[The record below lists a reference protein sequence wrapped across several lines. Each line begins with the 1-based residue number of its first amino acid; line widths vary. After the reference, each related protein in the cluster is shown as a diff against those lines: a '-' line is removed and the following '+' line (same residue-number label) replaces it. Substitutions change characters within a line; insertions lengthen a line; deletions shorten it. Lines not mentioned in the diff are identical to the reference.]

1 MGITDFYGLLNAQF
15 DGGESEGAP
24 ISPSP
29 QTLEAVPIASSSDPQ
44 ASPDAHQSWRPERE
58 AREAFG
64 ALGGAHRSDGS
75 RRRARGAAH
84 DLQYEEW
91 AQPKRG
97 RNYVLREFREP
108 SRGAGAPMAGCV
120 VHFPAGLTPHVPQ
133 KITMSRILAALTE
146 SKNALIE
153 SPTGTGKSLALLC
166 SALAWLE
173 KRKAEVRAANEAI
186 AARNAAKTLAFE
198 EACARRRANL
208 RVAAR
213 DAGGVKRET
222 PSLKRDPGLMAGRVS
237 ESDPNASGARA
248 DAALTHELDEALAV
262 ALRENPSG
270 GSSAETTTTATNETT
285 DEPTDPGSVSFTLG
299 RPDGLVVPKLADPDD
314 HLSVHVIKNEP
325 DRNALEPALSS
336 RAPPAR
342 PAVSLAASEPA
353 AAATNASNGHLR
365 AFAPI
370 APPALERPQSVPKIF
385 LCSRTHSQLHQ
396 LVRELKRTPYAPRYA
411 VLGSRKQYCPV
422 GKNDEECAEL
432 TKNKNRGETACG
444 WYNKKDAVV
453 EELQRARVWDM
464 EDLDNVAKSH
474 MGCQYYAMRVLH
486 KNAELVLCPYNYV
499 FDENI
504 REALE
509 IDLRGAAVII
519 DEGHNVEDVCRD
531 GASVE
536 ISVQELEDTASQLG
550 SVAKF
555 LDDANVAAR
564 LMRPL
569 KDWVNRSLAE
579 SSSHASKSSKSSF
592 KRFNGFSGPVEAAHG
607 EALWKGDDVATAIA
621 RALAPRTLA
630 GSREK
635 KSGGARG
642 DASAAVALARSIVAD
657 ASRVTAFDGAL
668 VREISQNGN
677 TFGLNAITTCHRVC
691 AALLAALDAPAE
703 FAACVSADLSRA
715 GETDQKTSS
724 TSFGAGDREKEK
736 TETNAAGLALWCLR
750 PAVSFRPVAAAAR
763 CVVVTSGTLSPMGSL
778 EGELGVSFPVKVE
791 APHVVPS
798 RQIHVEAS
806 DVLGDFTAKAQDA
819 DGTPR
824 ALGQFLLRYL
834 SRNVIP
840 GGVLVFLPKYSLIRR
855 VVERW
860 RDDGT
865 LAAIEK
871 HKTVVWEEPGAQT
884 LTPTLETFRRSIDSG
899 DKKGGVFLAVYRGKV
914 SEGLDFKDAN
924 ARAVFCVGIPFP
936 AVGDVKVR
944 LKKEYNSSAYARSEH
959 MLPGGD
965 WYAHQAFRAYNQA
978 LGRCVRHLHDYAAI
992 FLVDARFA
1000 RHADADRNKSMV
1012 SKWMRHLVRVFASPR
1027 ESVGTLEEFFRGLEA
1042 DPPGGGGAGGEP
1054 AGG

>member
-270 GSSAETTTTATNETT
+270 GSGAETTTTATNETT

-353 AAATNASNGHLR
+353 AAALLSSSPAALFAFSATNLLGACFFGFAHQSGVVPAVAQMASILAEDDTAAHALVYFWRTYTPPESLLAFPADSARRRRTEGSVSPSHIVDLQGASMDGVLAAFAANEDWSHFYVVAPATAAAELR
-365 AFAPI
+365 AR
-370 APPALERPQSVPKIF
+370 L
-385 LCSRTHSQLHQ
+385 
-396 LVRELKRTPYAPRYA
+396 
-411 VLGSRKQYCPV
+411 
-422 GKNDEECAEL
+422 AE
-432 TKNKNRGETACG
+432 RGEG
-444 WYNKKDAVV
+444 VAVSETWRRGAHFSG
-453 EELQRARVWDM
+453 EEL
-464 EDLDNVAKSH
+464 
-474 MGCQYYAMRVLH
+474 
-486 KNAELVLCPYNYV
+486 
-499 FDENI
+499 
-504 REALE
+504 
-509 IDLRGAAVII
+509 RGY
-519 DEGHNVEDVCRD
+519 RD
-531 GASVE
+531 
-536 ISVQELEDTASQLG
+536 
-550 SVAKF
+550 
-555 LDDANVAAR
+555 
-564 LMRPL
+564 
-569 KDWVNRSLAE
+569 
-579 SSSHASKSSKSSF
+579 
-592 KRFNGFSGPVEAAHG
+592 
-607 EALWKGDDVATAIA
+607 
-621 RALAPRTLA
+621 
-630 GSREK
+630 
-635 KSGGARG
+635 
-642 DASAAVALARSIVAD
+642 ALAR
-657 ASRVTAFDGAL
+657 G
-668 VREISQNGN
+668 
-677 TFGLNAITTCHRVC
+677 GL
-691 AALLAALDAPAE
+691 
-703 FAACVSADLSRA
+703 S
-715 GETDQKTSS
+715 
-724 TSFGAGDREKEK
+724 
-736 TETNAAGLALWCLR
+736 ALWR
-750 PAVSFRPVAAAAR
+750 AMSI
-763 CVVVTSGTLSPMGSL
+763 
-778 EGELGVSFPVKVE
+778 GV
-791 APHVVPS
+791 
-798 RQIHVEAS
+798 
-806 DVLGDFTAKAQDA
+806 
-819 DGTPR
+819 
-824 ALGQFLLRYL
+824 Y
-834 SRNVIP
+834 
-840 GGVLVFLPKYSLIRR
+840 
-855 VVERW
+855 VVER
-860 RDDGT
+860 
-865 LAAIEK
+865 
-871 HKTVVWEEPGAQT
+871 
-884 LTPTLETFRRSIDSG
+884 
-899 DKKGGVFLAVYRGKV
+899 
-914 SEGLDFKDAN
+914 
-924 ARAVFCVGIPFP
+924 
-936 AVGDVKVR
+936 
-944 LKKEYNSSAYARSEH
+944 
-959 MLPGGD
+959 
-965 WYAHQAFRAYNQA
+965 
-978 LGRCVRHLHDYAAI
+978 
-992 FLVDARFA
+992 
-1000 RHADADRNKSMV
+1000 
-1012 SKWMRHLVRVFASPR
+1012 
-1027 ESVGTLEEFFRGLEA
+1027 
-1042 DPPGGGGAGGEP
+1042 
-1054 AGG
+1054 

>member
-1 MGITDFYGLLNAQF
+1 MGITDFFRPVDAQF
-15 DGGESEGAP
+15 DGGESEGAQ

-29 QTLEAVPIASSSDPQ
+29 QTLEALPVPDASGSDPNP
-44 ASPDAHQSWRPERE
+44 SPPQDAREAWRPERE

-64 ALGGAHRSDGS
+64 SLGGAPPSDVS
-75 RRRARGAAH
+75 RRRARGAAP
-84 DLQYEEW
+84 DLQYDEW

-97 RNYVLREFREP
+97 RNFVLREFREKT
-108 SRGAGAPMAGCV
+108 RGAGAPMGGCV

-133 KITMSRILAALTE
+133 KITMSRILTALTK
-146 SKNALIE
+146 SQNALIE

-166 SALAWLE
+166 SALAWQE
-173 KRKAEVRAANEAI
+173 TKKAEVRVANERVAE
-186 AARNAAKTLAFE
+186 RNAAKTLAFE
-198 EACARRRANL
+198 EACARRRHARAKEANEKDS
-208 RVAAR
+208 RKI
-213 DAGGVKRET
+213 GT
-222 PSLKRDPGLMAGRVS
+222 IGRS
-237 ESDPNASGARA
+237 RGAPASDDGAGARA
-248 DAALTHELDEALAV
+248 DAALARELDEALAEHEKEKQK
-262 ALRENPSG
+262 AFSFSFSNDENEPWG
-270 GSSAETTTTATNETT
+270 ARAR
-285 DEPTDPGSVSFTLG
+285 DENVSFTLG

-314 HLSVHVIKNEP
+314 DVSVHVIKNEP
-325 DRNALEPALSS
+325 DSDSVPERKPF
-336 RAPPAR
+336 
-342 PAVSLAASEPA
+342 ASE
-353 AAATNASNGHLR
+353 
-365 AFAPI
+365 FAPI
-370 APPALERPQSVPKIF
+370 APPALERPQSVPKIY

-396 LVRELKRTPYAPRYA
+396 LMRELKRTPYAPRYA
-411 VLGSRKQYCPV
+411 VLGSRKQYCPI
-422 GKNDEECAEL
+422 GKNDEECTEL

-453 EELQRARVWDM
+453 EELHRARVWDM
-464 EDLDNVAKSH
+464 EDLDTVAKSH
-474 MGCQYYAMRVLH
+474 LGCQYYAMRALH

-504 REALE
+504 RKALE
-509 IDLRGAAVII
+509 IDLTGAAVII

-531 GASVE
+531 GASME
-536 ISVQELEDTASQLG
+536 ISVTELEDTASQLG

-736 TETNAAGLALWCLR
+736 TEKNAAGLALWCLR

>member
-270 GSSAETTTTATNETT
+270 GSGAETTTTATNETT

-365 AFAPI
+365 AFVPI

-579 SSSHASKSSKSSF
+579 SSRASSKSGF
-592 KRFNGFSGPVEAAHG
+592 KRFNAKTFGGPVEAGAG
-607 EALWKGDDVATAIA
+607 EALWKGENVATAIA
-621 RALAPRTLA
+621 RALAPRTLDGLGPG
-630 GSREK
+630 GS
-635 KSGGARG
+635 KSGGAP
-642 DASAAVALARSIVAD
+642 DATAAVALARSVIAD

-668 VREISQNGN
+668 VREISQNGT
-677 TFGLNAITTCHRVC
+677 TFGLNAIATCHRVC
-691 AALLAALDAPAE
+691 AGLLAALDTPAE
-703 FAACVSADLSRA
+703 FAACVSADLNGDGGASDDPSR
-715 GETDQKTSS
+715 
-724 TSFGAGDREKEK
+724 
-736 TETNAAGLALWCLR
+736 ETNRKKAAGLALWCLR
-750 PAVSFRPVAAAAR
+750 PAVSFRPVSDAAR

-778 EGELGVSFPVKVE
+778 EGELGAGFPIKVE

-798 RQIHVEAS
+798 SQIHVEAS
-806 DVLGDFTAKAQDA
+806 DALGDFTAKAQDA

-834 SRNVIP
+834 SRGVIP

-860 RDDGT
+860 REDGT
-865 LAAIEK
+865 LAALEA

-884 LTPTLETFRRSIDSG
+884 LVPTLGTFKRSVWEG
-899 DKKGGVFLAVYRGKV
+899 DKKGGLFLAVYRGKV

-936 AVGDVKVR
+936 SVGDVKVR
-944 LKKEYNSSAYARSEH
+944 LKKEYNSSAYARSNG
-959 MLPGGD
+959 LLTGGD

-1000 RHADADRNKSMV
+1000 KHADANRNKSMV
-1012 SKWMRHLVRVFASPR
+1012 SKWMRHLVSVFASPR
-1027 ESVGTLEEFFRGLEA
+1027 ESVGTLHEFFRRLEA
-1042 DPPGGGGAGGEP
+1042 DPPGGGRATAP
-1054 AGG
+1054 AEERR